1 MASPLLRILKLVS
14 GMFRTGT
21 EGVVEAR
28 NLSRFPASSSSAAA
42 GAEDMT
48 FTSAAVEASEGLE
61 EVEEESSESARPSAS
76 TEATAAAAAAAALRL
91 GEGDGEREGDVGGR
105 RLCRPCCW
113 CCWVWRRWGG

>member
-28 NLSRFPASSSSAAA
+28 NLSRFPASSSSAA
-42 GAEDMT
+42 GAEDTT
-48 FTSAAVEASEGLE
+48 FTSAAVDASEGLE
-61 EVEEESSESARPSAS
+61 EVDEESSESARLSAS
-76 TEATAAAAAAAALRL
+76 TDAEVTAAAVFRL
-91 GEGDGEREGDVGGR
+91 GEGDGESEGDVGGR

-113 CCWVWRRWGG
+113 CCWLWRRWGG